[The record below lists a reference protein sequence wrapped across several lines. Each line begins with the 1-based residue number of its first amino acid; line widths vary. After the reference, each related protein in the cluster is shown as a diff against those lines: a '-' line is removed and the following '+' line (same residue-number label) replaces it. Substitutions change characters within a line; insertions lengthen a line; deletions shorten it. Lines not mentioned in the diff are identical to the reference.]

1 MGIEVGDAHDR
12 EVRLLKEQIERLQK
26 DRTNLLA
33 EIEKRDLII
42 DAVLGRKKEA

>member
-12 EVRLLKEQIERLQK
+12 EVRLLKEQIERLKQE
-26 DRTNLLA
+26 RVRLEG

-42 DAVLGRKKEA
+42 DAVLGRKK